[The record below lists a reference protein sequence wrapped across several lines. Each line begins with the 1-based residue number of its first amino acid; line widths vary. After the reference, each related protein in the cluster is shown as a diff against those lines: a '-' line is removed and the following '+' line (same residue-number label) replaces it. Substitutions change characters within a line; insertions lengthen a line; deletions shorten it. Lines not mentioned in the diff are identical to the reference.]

1 MKIEPIYIYKKWF
14 RCPECT
20 SEFSVYM
27 TQAGFDVAVP
37 PTCPNCGLTMKAGNQ
52 IPPLYQ
58 RIVSL
63 CKRARASWLL
73 SGWGRALDD
82 VMTFDMARPLWWVG
96 RRFTCSWELAGWPI
110 RKKPWGTY
118 ARATRLLEEQERSMV
133 LARKTRI
140 MDARLRVAQR
150 DLDRKWAGLGA
161 NVKVNLKEQAVDVEF
176 MPTEPAEEIQIE
188 AKLEFENI
196 NRKRKIRMAEPA
208 ERLAM
213 MLHQNAEA
221 AFRCICP
228 VCKIWWETSGQAVI
242 CARSHAMGEFK

>member
-37 PTCPNCGLTMKAGNQ
+37 PTCPNCGLTMKAENQ
-52 IPPLYQ
+52 IPPLLQ
-58 RIVSL
+58 RIVNL

-73 SGWGRALDD
+73 SDWGKAIDD
-82 VMTFDMARPLWWVG
+82 VMAFDVSLPFQWVG
-96 RRFTCSWELAGWPI
+96 RGASYLCQLVGWPI

-118 ARATRLLEEQERSMV
+118 ARATRLLEEQEQSMA

-140 MDARLRVAQR
+140 IDSQMKEAHKDLNRQLAELDNKASPEEEVIDAESTEG
-150 DLDRKWAGLGA
+150 DDNYG
-161 NVKVNLKEQAVDVEF
+161 KVS
-176 MPTEPAEEIQIE
+176 
-188 AKLEFENI
+188 LEFENI
-196 NRKRKIRMAEPA
+196 NRERKIRMATPV

-221 AFRCICP
+221 AFLHICP
-228 VCKIWWETSGQAVI
+228 VCKIWWDSPKQAAV